1 MRFSSR
7 TSATSKTI
15 LRWRFFC
22 NPIIYI
28 LLLLVFCVGIFLLDS
43 NWSSDV
49 PQFSP
54 FADIY
59 TSRHLQSASFGCF
72 QILNFQL
79 KRRRLLSFLFWSL
92 PQCDF
97 WTFFREDL
105 HHVSG
110 VNLSSPSRDI
120 FTWIFSKTLSLVHWW
135 KTHAYLSVLIGQRH
149 LVSWPGQHYQVLDF
163 ILICWNEKGS
173 LPGRCSW
180 KSSFP
185 KKTINFDILYLYHS
199 SWGTSL
205 NLLIASSLSDEWLW
219 GCCTGSWWGR
229 RRITSLL
236 LSRLAH
242 FGMFS
247 LPDRGKVVFG
257 ETLTPSPIAVFVI
270 HGRIPLNWVSTLFSF
285 RIVSA
290 TVAQRCVNC
299 YYSSLSGWIW
309 LPSSINDIDTSK
321 FVKKYWNITVNLST
335 NDLWHSSCQ

>member
-1 MRFSSR
+1 MRR
-7 TSATSKTI
+7 IWCPAILPLCWYLHLEASAKRS
-15 LRWRFFC
+15 LR
-22 NPIIYI
+22 
-28 LLLLVFCVGIFLLDS
+28 LLPDFEFPAEKG
-43 NWSSDV
+43 
-49 PQFSP
+49 
-54 FADIY
+54 
-59 TSRHLQSASFGCF
+59 
-72 QILNFQL
+72 
-79 KRRRLLSFLFWSL
+79 RLLSFLSWSV

-97 WTFFREDL
+97 WTFVREDL

-185 KKTINFDILYLYHS
+185 KKTIDFDILYLYHS

-219 GCCTGSWWGR
+219 GCCTDSWWGR

-236 LSRLAH
+236 LSLLAL

-270 HGRIPLNWVSTLFSF
+270 HGRISLSWVSTLFSF
-285 RIVSA
+285 PIVSA
-290 TVAQRCVNC
+290 TVAQRCVSC
-299 YYSSLSGWIW
+299 YYLNLWIITFRLDLTTLIHQW
-309 LPSSINDIDTSK
+309 YRYFKIY
-321 FVKKYWNITVNLST
+321 KKILKYNTQSEY
-335 NDLWHSSCQ
+335 